1 MPMFDSKAEA
11 FLNEVHFARLATV
24 KKNGAPHLTPIW
36 YMYEDGKLLVNTTPS
51 RVKYRNIEREPR
63 VSLLVDD
70 AYSYLIVE
78 GRARVA
84 KERDAKRDIETLAI
98 RYHGEDKGRKS
109 AREIYWKMPRVSL
122 EIMPERIIAQL

>member
-1 MPMFDSKAEA
+1 MPLFDSKAEA

-51 RVKYRNIEREPR
+51 RVKYRNIEGDPR